1 MERKMV
7 MSGISALNN
16 LNRAHNT
23 TMSSMQKIATGS
35 QHPSASY
42 GPSDYAISQRMNSNI
57 GAIQQSNQN
66 TQTSNAM
73 LNVASGAIK
82 NTVDALSSLKENIL
96 NAMNGTNTD
105 SDRGA
110 LQKTVD
116 QTVAQIN
123 DNASV
128 TFNGKSL
135 LDGGRTAT
143 VAGVIGNTQISFGDM
158 TAQGLGLVD
167 ENGNSNLDLST
178 EEGMQNALAT
188 VDNAL
193 SIANEGQQ
201 QISVAQNGG
210 MDFESALDE
219 ATTIGAQQQRLE
231 YQAANYATM
240 QENMAAADATMD
252 GTDMAAEI
260 TKLRSAQTQEQLAMY
275 GVQMYNQNRANI
287 LNLLP

>member
-1 MERKMV
+1 
-7 MSGISALNN
+7 MSAIGALNSLN
-16 LNRAHNT
+16 LAQNT

-42 GPSDYAISQRMNSNI
+42 GPSDYAITQRLTSNI
-57 GAIQQSNQN
+57 GAAQQSNQN
-66 TQTSNAM
+66 TQTANAM
-73 LNVASGAIK
+73 LNVAAGAVG
-82 NTVDALSSLKENIL
+82 NTIDALSSLRENIV

-105 SDRGA
+105 SDRAA
-110 LQKTVD
+110 LQKNVD
-116 QTVAQIN
+116 QTVSQIN
-123 DNASV
+123 DNAAV

-135 LDGGRTAT
+135 LDGGTT
-143 VAGVIGNTQISFGDM
+143 VSVAGITGETQVSLGNM
-158 TAQGLGLVD
+158 TAEGLGLVD

-178 EEGMQNALAT
+178 QEGMESALAT

-201 QISVAQNGG
+201 QIASSQDDAA
-210 MDFESALDE
+210 FESALDQ

-231 YQAANYATM
+231 YQAANYTTM
-240 QENMAAADATMD
+240 QENM
-252 GTDMAAEI
+252 MAAESTMNDTDI
-260 TKLRSAQTQEQLAMY
+260 AAEVTKLKSSQTQEQLAMF

>member
-1 MERKMV
+1 
-7 MSGISALNN
+7 MSAISALNS

-42 GPSDYAISQRMNSNI
+42 GPSDYAITQRLTSNI
-57 GAIQQSNQN
+57 GAAQQSNQN

-73 LNVASGAIK
+73 LNVAAGAVG
-82 NTVDALSSLKENIL
+82 NTIDALSSLRENII

-105 SDRGA
+105 SDRAA
-110 LQKTVD
+110 LQKNVD
-116 QTVAQIN
+116 QTVSQIN
-123 DNASV
+123 DNAAV
-128 TFNGKSL
+128 TFNGKPL
-135 LDGGRTAT
+135 LDGGTT
-143 VAGVIGNTQISFGDM
+143 VSVAGITGETQVSLGNM
-158 TAQGLGLVD
+158 TAEGLGLVD

-178 EEGMQNALAT
+178 QEGMESALAT

-201 QISVAQNGG
+201 QIASSQGDAA
-210 MDFESALDE
+210 FESALDQ

-231 YQAANYATM
+231 YQAANYTTM
-240 QENMAAADATMD
+240 QENM
-252 GTDMAAEI
+252 MAAESTMNDTDI
-260 TKLRSAQTQEQLAMY
+260 AAEVTKLKSSQTQEQLAMF

>member
-1 MERKMV
+1 
-7 MSGISALNN
+7 
-16 LNRAHNT
+16 
-23 TMSSMQKIATGS
+23 MQKIATGS

-57 GAIQQSNQN
+57 GAVQQSNQN

-110 LQKTVD
+110 LQKAVD
-116 QTVAQIN
+116 QTVSQIN

-143 VAGVIGNTQISFGDM
+143 VAGVIGNNQISFGDM

-178 EEGMQNALAT
+178 DEGMQNALAT

-193 SIANEGQQ
+193 SIATEGQQ
-201 QISVAQNGG
+201 QISSAQNGN

-231 YQAANYATM
+231 YQAANYTTM

-260 TKLRSAQTQEQLAMY
+260 TKLRSSQTQEQLAMY
-275 GVQMYNQNRANI
+275 GVQMYNHNRANI

>member
-1 MERKMV
+1 
-7 MSGISALNN
+7 MSGISALNS

-23 TMSSMQKIATGS
+23 TMSSMQKLATGS

-42 GPSDYAISQRMNSNI
+42 GPSDYAITQRLSSNM
-57 GAIQQSNQN
+57 GAVQQSNQN

-73 LNVASGAIK
+73 LNVAAGAVK

-105 SDRGA
+105 SDRAA
-110 LQKTVD
+110 LQKNVD
-116 QTVAQIN
+116 QTVSQIN

-135 LDGGRTAT
+135 LDGNRTAT
-143 VAGVIGNTQISFGDM
+143 VAGVIGNNEISFGNM

-167 ENGNSNLDLST
+167 EEGNSNLDLST
-178 EEGMQNALAT
+178 DEGMQNALAT

-193 SIANEGQQ
+193 SIATEGQQ
-201 QISVAQNGG
+201 QIASAQSGT
-210 MDFESALDE
+210 MDEFESALDE

-231 YQAANYATM
+231 YQAANYTTM
-240 QENMAAADATMD
+240 QENMAAAEATMD

-260 TKLRSAQTQEQLAMY
+260 TKLRSSQTQEQLAMF